1 MSISPPLPGVG
12 RRSRPTLPEAPAREG
27 LARESNN
34 PYLNALQ
41 QLDHAAQFLELDP
54 GLHEILKYPQRELTV
69 HCPVQMSDG
78 HTHVFTG
85 YRVQHNVS
93 RGPGKGGLR
102 YSPLT
107 DLDEVRA
114 LAMWMTW
121 KCAIVDIPF
130 GGAKGGVVCD
140 PKTLT
145 TQELERLTR
154 RYASEISILIGPNTD
169 IPAPDMGTNAQTMA
183 WVMDTYSMTQGR
195 TVPAVVTGKPLAIGG
210 SEGRN
215 DATGRG
221 IVFITREAIREFGM
235 SLNGLRVAVQ
245 GFGNVGGVA
254 ARIFHEMG
262 AKVVA
267 VSDALGGLYNEN
279 GLDILSLQQ
288 CANRDGTLTT
298 HGGGDRIGTKE
309 LLELDVDVLVP
320 AATENQITAEN
331 ADRIKARMIVEG
343 ANGPTT
349 PAADQILRERGVYL
363 VPDVLANAGGVVVSY
378 FEWVQDLQFF
388 FWSESEVN
396 AKMEAIMV
404 RSYHNVRDMAQ
415 REQVDMRLA
424 AHLIGVKRV
433 SDAISIRGIYP

>member
-1 MSISPPLPGVG
+1 MSMSPPLPGLQ
-12 RRSRPTLPEAPAREG
+12 RMKRPELPEAPERTD
-27 LARESNN
+27 LPQESNN
-34 PYLNALQ
+34 PFHTAIQ
-41 QLDHAAQFLELDP
+41 QLDLAARHLELDS
-54 GLHEILKYPQRELTV
+54 GMHEILKYPQRELTV
-69 HCPVQMSDG
+69 HFPVKMDDG
-78 HTHVFTG
+78 ATHVFTG
-85 YRVQHNVS
+85 YRVHHNVA
-93 RGPGKGGLR
+93 RGPAKGGIR

-130 GGAKGGVVCD
+130 GGAKGGVICD
-140 PKTLT
+140 PKVLT
-145 TQELERLTR
+145 NGEIERLTR
-154 RYASEISILIGPNTD
+154 RYGSEISLMIGPNTD
-169 IPAPDMGTNAQTMA
+169 IPAPDMGTNPQIMA
-183 WVMDTYSMTQGR
+183 WLMDTNSITKGH
-195 TVPAVVTGKPLAIGG
+195 TVPAIVTGKPVAIGG

-221 IVFITREAIREFGM
+221 IVVVARQAAREVGKEL
-235 SLNGLRVAVQ
+235 SGLRVAVQ

-267 VSDALGGLYNEN
+267 VSDALGGLYNPR
-279 GLDILSLQQ
+279 GLDILGLRD

-309 LLELDVDVLVP
+309 LLELEVDLLVP

-331 ADRIKARMIVEG
+331 APRIQAPIIIEG

-349 PAADQILRERGVYL
+349 PAADRILQERGIYL

-388 FWSESEVN
+388 FWREDEVN
-396 AKMEAIMV
+396 AKMEGILV
-404 RSYHNVRDMAQ
+404 RAYDAVKAMAKRHN
-415 REQVDMRLA
+415 VDMRLA

-433 SDAISIRGIYP
+433 ADASQIRGIYP

>member
-1 MSISPPLPGVG
+1 MSPPLPGVQ
-12 RRSRPTLPEAPAREG
+12 RAKRPEIPEAPSRID
-27 LARESNN
+27 LPRESNN
-34 PYLNALQ
+34 PYHTAIQ
-41 QLDHAAQFLELDP
+41 QLDLAAHYLELDP
-54 GLHEILKYPQRELTV
+54 GMHEILKYPQRELTV
-69 HCPVQMSDG
+69 HFPVKMEDG
-78 HTHVFTG
+78 STHVFAG

-93 RGPGKGGLR
+93 RGPGKGGIR
-102 YSPLT
+102 YSPMT

-140 PKTLT
+140 PKILT
-145 TQELERLTR
+145 HGELERLTR
-154 RYASEISILIGPNTD
+154 RYASEISLVIGPNID
-169 IPAPDMGTNAQTMA
+169 VPAPDMGTNPQIMA
-183 WVMDTYSMTQGR
+183 WIMDTYSMTQGH
-195 TVPAVVTGKPLAIGG
+195 TVPAIVTGKPVAIGG

-221 IVFITREAIREFGM
+221 IVVIAREALREVGRDFK
-235 SLNGLRVAVQ
+235 GLRVAVQ

-267 VSDALGGLYNEN
+267 VSDALGGLYNPN
-279 GLDILSLQQ
+279 GLDIMALRD

-298 HGGGDRIGTKE
+298 HGGGDRIGTRE
-309 LLELDVDVLVP
+309 LREMDVDVLVP

-331 ADRIKARMIVEG
+331 AGRIKAQIVIEG

-349 PAADQILRERGVYL
+349 PAADRILRERGVYL

-388 FWSESEVN
+388 FWHEDEVN
-396 AKMEAIMV
+396 AKMETIMV
-404 RSYHNVRDMAQ
+404 RAYNAVKAMAKAHN
-415 REQVDMRLA
+415 VDMRLA

-433 SDAISIRGIYP
+433 ADATQIRGIYP

>member
-1 MSISPPLPGVG
+1 MSMSPPLPGLQ
-12 RRSRPTLPEAPAREG
+12 RKTRPELPEAPERAD
-27 LARESNN
+27 LPLESNN
-34 PYLNALQ
+34 PYHTATQ
-41 QLDHAAQFLELDP
+41 QLDLAARHLELDP
-54 GLHEILKYPQRELTV
+54 GMHEILKYPQRELTV
-69 HCPVQMSDG
+69 HFPVKMDDG
-78 HTHVFTG
+78 TTHVFTG
-85 YRVQHNVS
+85 YRVHHNVA
-93 RGPGKGGLR
+93 RGPAKGGIR

-130 GGAKGGVVCD
+130 GGAKGGVICD
-140 PKTLT
+140 PKMLT
-145 TQELERLTR
+145 IGELERLTR
-154 RYASEISILIGPNTD
+154 RYGSEITMMIGPNND
-169 IPAPDMGTNAQTMA
+169 IAAPDMGTNPQIMA
-183 WVMDTYSMTQGR
+183 WLMDTYSMTQGH
-195 TVPAVVTGKPLAIGG
+195 TVPAIVTGKPVAIGG

-221 IVFITREAIREFGM
+221 IVVVARQAVREVGKE
-235 SLNGLRVAVQ
+235 LNGLRVAVQ

-267 VSDALGGLYNEN
+267 VSDALGGIYNPR
-279 GLDILSLQQ
+279 GLDIMGLRE

-298 HGGGDRIGTKE
+298 HGGGERIGTRE
-309 LLELDVDVLVP
+309 LLELDVDLLVP

-331 ADRIKARMIVEG
+331 APRIKAPIIIEG

-349 PAADQILRERGVYL
+349 PAADRILQERGIYL

-388 FWSESEVN
+388 FWREDEVN
-396 AKMEAIMV
+396 AKMEDILV
-404 RSYHNVRDMAQ
+404 RAYDAVKATAKRHN
-415 REQVDMRLA
+415 VDMRLA

-433 SDAISIRGIYP
+433 ADASQIRGIYP